1 MKNRNFTKKYTNRKT
16 INSNNSAKLEV
27 NWPRGSNVKP
37 GVKWKQENV
46 ATKVDKRKYEDKRD
60 HCFQEYWLENIP
72 WLQHDERGMST
83 GARYKNIIGKETNF
97 LRKFFTSPA
106 DRQRINFCRT

>member
-1 MKNRNFTKKYTNRKT
+1 M
-16 INSNNSAKLEV
+16 AG
-27 NWPRGSNVKP
+27 WPISFSPNVKP

-83 GARYKNIIGKETNF
+83 GAHYDF
-97 LRKFFTSPA
+97 SPLVL
-106 DRQRINFCRT
+106 